1 MIACLCH
8 QWIAEEPGKSV
19 VAFGRLEPDMP
30 AEGPDNSAAEPRN
43 NQTDCNTYWTGMLPQ
58 DSSPN
63 WKKMRG
69 NSS

>member
-1 MIACLCH
+1 M
-8 QWIAEEPGKSV
+8 EPGTSV

-30 AEGPDNSAAEPRN
+30 AEGPDNFADSRPAAAPRN

-63 WKKMRG
+63 LRKMKG
-69 NSS
+69 NSSL